1 MDRWSLV
8 IVGLALMVVVMGHT
22 LEGGAL
28 SLLWNPAAA
37 LIVFA
42 GSFFAALAQIP
53 KSYLKPLAGMLSWLF
68 APPVYSFDGLINKL
82 VTCGNALRRDGILA
96 LERLANSEMDPA
108 FKKALTL
115 LVDGYDDDTMKATM
129 ELELKSL
136 EERDLDI
143 VSVLDNL
150 AGYLPTLGI
159 VGAVLGLMQVLSNIQ
174 QPEALA
180 QGIATAFVATFYGV
194 AAANLVVIPIA
205 NTLRQYIA
213 IRKRYYDTMLLGLL
227 SVREG
232 VNPIALR
239 FRLQGMVL

>member
-8 IVGLALMVVVMGHT
+8 VVFFAVVVVVAGHT
-22 LEGGAL
+22 LEGGSL

-42 GSFFAALAQIP
+42 GSLLAAFAQMPMRYLRPFFA
-53 KSYLKPLAGMLSWLF
+53 MLSWLI
-68 APPVYSFDGLINKL
+68 APPHYSYDGLVNKL

-96 LERLANSEMDPA
+96 LERLANTESDPT

-115 LVDGYDDDTMKATM
+115 LVDGYDADTMRATM
-129 ELELKSL
+129 ELELRSV
-136 EERDLDI
+136 EERDLDMI
-143 VSVLDNL
+143 GVLDNL

-180 QGIATAFVATFYGV
+180 SGIATAFVATFYGV
-194 AAANLVVIPIA
+194 ASANLVVIPIA
-205 NTLRQYIA
+205 NSLRQQIA
-213 IRKRYYDTMLLGLL
+213 VRRRYYDAMVLGLL
-227 SVREG
+227 AVKEG
-232 VNPIALR
+232 VNPMALR
-239 FRLQGMVL
+239 FRLQGIVL

>member
-8 IVGLALMVVVMGHT
+8 IVFFAVAVVVSGHA
-22 LEGGAL
+22 LEGGSL

-37 LIVFA
+37 LIVFVGA
-42 GSFFAALAQIP
+42 TLASFAQMP
-53 KSYLKPLAGMLSWLF
+53 LNYFKPFFQLLSWLV
-68 APPVYSFDGLINKL
+68 APPRYSHESLVNKL

-96 LERLANSEMDPA
+96 LERLANTETDPV

-115 LVDGYDDDTMKATM
+115 LVDGYDADTMKATM
-129 ELELKSL
+129 ELELKSM
-136 EERDLDI
+136 EERDLDL

-159 VGAVLGLMQVLSNIQ
+159 VGAVLGLMQVLSSIQ

-180 QGIATAFVATFYGV
+180 SGIATAFVATFYGV

-205 NTLRQYIA
+205 NTLRQHIS
-213 IRKRYYDTMLLGLL
+213 IRRRHYDAMLLGLL
-227 SVREG
+227 SVKEG
-232 VNPIALR
+232 VNPMALR
-239 FRLQGMVL
+239 FRLQGIVL